1 MRNGDSS
8 ELRSG
13 NLKKEERIIFHVDM
27 DAFFASVEQQR
38 NPHLRGKPVVVC
50 GKPPRTVV
58 CSASYEARAF
68 GVRADMPLFVARK
81 RCPRIRWVEGNLGR
95 YIAVFL
101 RIVETLRKYSPH
113 IEVGSIDEAYLDMT
127 RSQFLFRSP
136 KRAAET
142 IKREIF
148 DNVGLTCS
156 VGVGPN
162 KLISKLASS
171 RGKPDGLIVVS
182 APEVFDFLDTLPIGY
197 LAGIG
202 AKREEILRSLGIRSC
217 GDIRRFPKDLL
228 RKRFGSFGER
238 LCQMGLGIDDAPVRS
253 LGQEPHPQSYGH
265 VATFP
270 QDTKDG
276 RMISG
281 LLLRLSEQVGR
292 RLRRSG
298 LSGRRVT
305 LTVRFSDFTTISRQK
320 TSRDSLR
327 SGKEIYRRALRI
339 WDSLKDERPV
349 RLLGVAISSLEKSS
363 QQRSLL
369 SGANIEEA
377 LETTVDRV
385 NDKYGDFTLT
395 WGSLFLPPR

>member
-8 ELRSG
+8 ELWSG
-13 NLKKEERIIFHVDM
+13 YLKKEERVIFHVDM

-50 GKPPRTVV
+50 GRPPRTVV

-81 RCPRIRWVEGNLGR
+81 RCPRIHWVEGNLGR

-148 DNVGLTCS
+148 DDVGLTCS

-162 KLISKLASS
+162 KLIAKLASS
-171 RGKPDGLIVVS
+171 RGKPDGLIVIS
-182 APEVFDFLDTLPIGY
+182 APEVFDFLDTLPIGH
-197 LAGIG
+197 LGGVG

-217 GDIRRFPKDLL
+217 GDIRKFPKNRL
-228 RKRFGSFGER
+228 RKRLGSFGER
-238 LCQMGLGIDDAPVRS
+238 LYQMGLGIDEAPVMS
-253 LGQEPHPQSYGH
+253 LGQEPGPQSFGH
-265 VATFP
+265 FATVP

-276 RMISG
+276 RIISG

-292 RLRRSG
+292 RLRRNR

-305 LTVRFSDFTTISRQK
+305 LTVRFSDFSTISRQK
-320 TSRDSLR
+320 TSRDPLR

-339 WDSLKDERPV
+339 WDSLRDERPV
-349 RLLGVAISSLEKSS
+349 RLLGVAVSSLERSTH
-363 QQRSLL
+363 QRSLF
-369 SGANIEEA
+369 SGPNIEET